1 MPSPCEAVR
10 ATSATTAG
18 IQRGVPE
25 SNQRAIR
32 GWLRQDDAAA
42 SGTRDRKWAHVWPP
56 EHDEEK
62 GKERGKHW
70 LWEGAQSSRARPE
83 RAIHS
88 DRFNGQCT
96 LTPHRV
102 VADGWPR
109 DGRRQPNEPSTLPSR
124 DGSSTRRFERI
135 CPRLRLPPRRGFFR
149 GPARS
154 RRKFTRLEFGT
165 TSSRDGR
172 DCQVEFK
179 KEQSGT
185 KSVRLKPKLVVKVV
199 L

>member
-1 MPSPCEAVR
+1 MGTCFAPRTRRGERQGARKALALGRSPKQQ
-10 ATSATTAG
+10 S
-18 IQRGVPE
+18 
-25 SNQRAIR
+25 
-32 GWLRQDDAAA
+32 
-42 SGTRDRKWAHVWPP
+42 
-56 EHDEEK
+56 
-62 GKERGKHW
+62 
-70 LWEGAQSSRARPE
+70 GAQGAGDPLRPVQWSM
-83 RAIHS
+83 H
-88 DRFNGQCT
+88 

-154 RRKFTRLEFGT
+154 RRKFTRLEFGS

-185 KSVRLKPKLVVKVV
+185 KKRPLETRTCRESCSLMPPDG
-199 L
+199 